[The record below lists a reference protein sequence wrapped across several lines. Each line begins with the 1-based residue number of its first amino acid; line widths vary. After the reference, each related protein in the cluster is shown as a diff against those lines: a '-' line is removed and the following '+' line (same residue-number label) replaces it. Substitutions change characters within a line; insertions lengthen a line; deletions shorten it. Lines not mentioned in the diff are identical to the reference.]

1 MNTKS
6 NLKRVLEAGY
16 FAVTA
21 ELSPPQNAD
30 PEVIRRKASILKGYI
45 DAFNV
50 PDGQSAVVAMASWAA
65 CIIGKQEG
73 LDAIVHMTCR
83 DRNRIALQMDIL
95 GIAALGVNNIL
106 CLSGDPVSF
115 GNNPE
120 AKHVFDVDSVQL
132 IKILRDLRDE
142 KRFQNGE
149 PITGREPRFFVGAV
163 ANPFLDPENQ
173 VIRLAKKV
181 EAGAEFIQTQAIYDT
196 EKFGKW
202 MEMVRDKGL
211 HHKISILAGITPLKS
226 SGAAR
231 YMKAEIPGIDI
242 PDGLIERLRSFRT
255 KEQVSREGVKIAV
268 ETINRVKEIEGV
280 AGIHIMPLEWEE
292 AIPQICQAS
301 GLYPRPFPE

>member
-1 MNTKS
+1 MKTKS
-6 NLKRVLEAGY
+6 NLERVVEAGH

-30 PEVIRRKASILKGYI
+30 PEVVRRKAGILKGYI
-45 DAFNV
+45 DAFDV

-65 CIIGKQEG
+65 CIVGKQEG
-73 LDAIVHMTCR
+73 LDPIVHMTCR

-120 AKHVFDVDSVQL
+120 AKSVLDIDSVRL
-132 IKILRDLRDE
+132 ITILRDLRDE

-149 PITGREPRFFVGAV
+149 PIPGPEPRLFVGAV
-163 ANPFLDPENQ
+163 ANPFLDPDNQ

-181 EAGAEFIQTQAIYDT
+181 EAGAEFIQTQAIYDI
-196 EKFGKW
+196 EKFEKW

-211 HHKISILAGITPLKS
+211 HQKVSILAGITPLKS

-231 YMKAEIPGIDI
+231 YMKAKIPGIDI
-242 PDGLIERLRSFRT
+242 PDEVIERLRSVGT
-255 KEQVSREGVKIAV
+255 KEQVSREGLKIAV
-268 ETINRVKEIEGV
+268 ETISRVKEIEGI
-280 AGIHIMPLEWEE
+280 AGVHIMPLEWEE
-292 AIPQICQAS
+292 AVPQICQAS
-301 GLYPRPFPE
+301 GLYPRPLS